1 MYMLSMQRLMLPKTL
16 YIAPSHRK
24 LVTRKFDNYR
34 ASAASDG
41 PSFDT
46 VKVYTD
52 GPAGVITISKPK
64 ALNALNTQARYQLT
78 IAHDFAIAYLQ
89 HN

>member
-1 MYMLSMQRLMLPKTL
+1 MQRSMLPRTL
-16 YIAPSHRK
+16 YLAPSHRK
-24 LVTRKFDNYR
+24 LVTRQFGNYR
-34 ASAASDG
+34 VLAASNG

-64 ALNALNTQARYQLT
+64 ALNALSTQARYQLT
-78 IAHDFAIAYLQ
+78 IAHDLSAIAYLQ